1 MDQNK
6 NSYNKIADQWTK
18 NRSQSFLSELVIEF
32 ASRVKKGGK
41 ILDVGCGTGYP
52 IAAYLVD
59 QGFHVTGID
68 FSENLLQKA
77 IGLNLPNSNFELC
90 DFFDYKPKD
99 KYDGII
105 AFDSFFHFPKEKQ
118 ESIYSKVGQWMEKDA
133 YLLFTHGFLD
143 GEITG
148 EMFGE
153 MFYYSSLDK
162 NHVCQ
167 LLASEGMEVVWRKEN
182 YIEKN
187 TDRQLVILAQ
197 KKQNFKI

>member
-41 ILDVGCGTGYP
+41 ILDIGCGTGYP

-133 YLLFTHGFLD
+133 YLLFTHGYMD

-153 MFYYSSLDK
+153 IFYYSSLDK

-167 LLASEGMEVVWRKEN
+167 LLASEGMEVVWLKEN

-187 TDRQLVILAQ
+187 TDRQLVILSQ
-197 KKQNFKI
+197 KKAEL

>member
-32 ASRVKKGGK
+32 ASRVKRGGK
-41 ILDVGCGTGYP
+41 ILDIGCGTGYP

-77 IGLNLPNSNFELC
+77 IALNLPNSNFELC
-90 DFFDYKPKD
+90 DFFDYEPKD

-118 ESIYSKVGQWMEKDA
+118 ESIYSKVGPWMEKDA
-133 YLLFTHGFLD
+133 YLLFTHGYMD

-167 LLASEGMEVVWRKEN
+167 ILAAEGMEVVWLKEN

-197 KKQNFKI
+197 KKAEL